1 MARDALTVTT
11 LTPNGGVLQPAAQ
24 TLTKANG
31 QNIDMRA
38 AKIPSSPDI
47 DSLLLI
53 VANTAG
59 SPFAVIV
66 RAGVGGGVTAGPAQ
80 RAGLGD
86 LSVTVTNETSQWIGP
101 LDPARFSQADGSIN
115 TDQAAGFTGT
125 VQVILM
131 PTKWA

>member
-11 LTPNGGVLQPAAQ
+11 LVPNGGVLQPAAQ
-24 TLTKANG
+24 TLTQANG
-31 QNIDMRA
+31 QSIA
-38 AKIPSSPDI
+38 IPATKIPSSPDI

-53 VANTAG
+53 VANTAA
-59 SPFAVIV
+59 SPFAFIV

-86 LSVTVTNETSQWIGP
+86 LSVTVTNATTQWIGP
-101 LDPARFSQADGSIN
+101 LDPSRFSQADGSIN
-115 TDQAAGFTGT
+115 TDQAVGFTGT

>member
-11 LTPNGGVLQPAAQ
+11 LSPNAGVLQPAAQ
-24 TLTKANG
+24 TLTQANG
-31 QNIDMRA
+31 QNIA
-38 AKIPSSPDI
+38 IPATKIPSSPDI

-59 SPFAVIV
+59 SPFAFIV

-86 LSVTVTNETSQWIGP
+86 LSVTVTNATTQWIGP
-101 LDPARFSQADGSIN
+101 LDPSRFSQADGSIN
-115 TDQAAGFTGT
+115 TDQAAGFTGNI
-125 VQVILM
+125 QVILM